1 MIDRE
6 RHFGVVNDK
15 RVAAAA
21 LGQELDRF
29 PAEIDDEIRMCRCRT
44 DTPVPVRVADQ
55 GQVDEGLLRVAGPE
69 IDHGLCRFQFLE
81 GFARRAVSDSRSRI
95 AAELGQLEEARAL
108 LQVLAAEPRMGESG
122 SVAGQVEYV
131 RAELAWAEGQP
142 EEALRLLHRALD
154 LLLQRGAVMDAA
166 RIHLRLAK
174 LLARPGDQAAA
185 WLELSAAEE
194 VFGTSG
200 AEGYLVQCRRLRDT
214 LSA

>member
-1 MIDRE
+1 MCSTPGRRALTLEGREVPLQPRVFDLLCYVVEHRDR
-6 RHFGVVNDK
+6 VVS
-15 RVAAAA
+15 R
-21 LGQELDRF
+21 E
-29 PAEIDDEIRMCRCRT
+29 E
-44 DTPVPVRVADQ
+44 
-55 GQVDEGLLRVAGPE
+55 LLRGRGEEA
-69 IDHGLCRFQFLE
+69 IRGLKRAASLRHWVPGE
-81 GFARRAVSDSRSRI
+81 RKARYLALAARI
-95 AAELGQLEEARAL
+95 AAELGQLEEARSL
-108 LQVLAAEPRMGESG
+108 LQILAAEPCMGESG
-122 SVAGQVEYV
+122 SMAGQVEYV

-174 LLARPGDQAAA
+174 LLARQGDQAAA
-185 WLELSAAEE
+185 RLELSAAEE